1 MTTFDRILLV
11 ALGAALGLCLS
22 MGLLAICSTRHRERK
37 EREEEEETHDGEA
50 R

>member
-1 MTTFDRILLV
+1 MTWIDKVILV

-22 MGLLAICSTRHRERK
+22 MGILAICSARHRERK
-37 EREEEEETHDGEA
+37 EKEEEEDAHDGEA

>member
-1 MTTFDRILLV
+1 MTLFDRILLV

-22 MGLLAICSTRHRERK
+22 MGLLAICSARHGERK
-37 EREEEEETHDGEA
+37 EKEEEETHDGDP